1 MANGFNIS
9 VTQQSLSSTI
19 RSFEQF
25 EQRVTDRIGKA
36 LGETGFLI
44 QRDAK
49 MGAPVRYGVLWS
61 SLYVDWKRRV
71 QKEIRVSPGAPLAP
85 TYPGPQSLNNGMDVI
100 VGSIVEYAPKM
111 EAHHPTKAGFFSR
124 AVDYHESRV
133 QAAIDNIIE
142 RETRR

>member
-1 MANGFNIS
+1 MAKSFTMN

-25 EQRVTDRIGKA
+25 EQRVTDRIGSA
-36 LGETGFLI
+36 LGETGFMI

-49 MGAPVRYGVLWS
+49 RGAPVRYGVLWS
-61 SLYVDWKRRV
+61 SIYVDWKRGV
-71 QKEIRVSPGAPLAP
+71 QREISVSPGAPLAP
-85 TYPGPQSLNNGMDVI
+85 TYPRPQSLNNGMDVI

-111 EAHHPTKAGFFSR
+111 EAHHPTKAGFFSS

>member
-1 MANGFNIS
+1 MAKSFTMN

-25 EQRVTDRIGKA
+25 EQRVMDRIGRA
-36 LGETGFLI
+36 LGETGFMI

-49 MGAPVRYGVLWS
+49 RGAPVRYGVLWS
-61 SLYVDWKRRV
+61 SIYVDWKRGVNRELDYDSRA
-71 QKEIRVSPGAPLAP
+71 KIRP
-85 TYPGPQSLNNGMDVI
+85 TFPQPKSLNNGMDVI
-100 VGSIVEYAPKM
+100 IGSIVEYAPKM
-111 EAHHPTKAGFFSR
+111 EAHHPTKAGFFSN
-124 AVDYHESRV
+124 AVDYHEARV

>member
-1 MANGFNIS
+1 MAKSFTIN

-25 EQRVTDRIGKA
+25 EQRVTDRIGRA
-36 LGETGFLI
+36 LGETGFMI

-49 MGAPVRYGVLWS
+49 RGAPVRYGVLWS
-61 SLYVDWKRRV
+61 SIYVDWKRRV
-71 QKEIRVSPGAPLAP
+71 QRQISVSPGAPLAP

-100 VGSIVEYAPKM
+100 IGSIVEYAPTM
-111 EAHHPTKAGFFSR
+111 EAHHPTKAGFFSS